1 MPKEP
6 KAAPKIVTDGQLS
19 TTARDELRSYADR
32 ATNLIE
38 ERDRINEDLREVMNE
53 AKDSG
58 FDTKI
63 LRKAIKEIRSDA
75 AQLNAERAMIDLY
88 KHAIQPDLFSEAA

>member
-6 KAAPKIVTDGQLS
+6 KLGSEGSLGDNAKK
-19 TTARDELRSYADR
+19 ELQNIAGRVIS
-32 ATNLIE
+32 LLE
-38 ERDRINEDLREVMNE
+38 ERERVNEDISEVFNE

-63 LRKAIKEIRSDA
+63 LRKAIKLIRTDRA
-75 AQLNAERAMIDLY
+75 TRQAEEDMIETY
-88 KHAIQPDLFSEAA
+88 VHAIQPDLFDKAA